1 MEGDYIAAPRPNRES
16 GIRAMAVSP
25 GSAGGPATEKTLECT
40 RRRHH
45 PQGACR
51 ARMDMGGDCV
61 AAPRPIKGSG
71 KAAMD
76 TAPAAGCPGWG
87 RWECPLGELPPGT
100 NVLECPGG
108 RYAPQGACRARMDM
122 GGDCVAA
129 PRPIRV
135 GGKGAMEV
143 SPAGAIASDCWRG
156 RQRMRCICATFSSA
170 GFLSI
175 VTVTIYYKRKRL
187 SISDC

>member
-40 RRRHH
+40 RGRCH
-45 PQGACR
+45 PQGACK
-51 ARMDMGGDCV
+51 ARMDMEGDYV
-61 AAPRPIKGSG
+61 AAPRPIRGSG

-87 RWECPLGELPPGT
+87 RWECPPGELSPGA
-100 NVLECPGG
+100 NVLERPGG
-108 RYAPQGACRARMDM
+108 RYAPQGAWGARIDM
-122 GGDCVAA
+122 GGDYIAA
-129 PRPIRV
+129 PRPIR
-135 GGKGAMEV
+135 GSGKAAMAA
-143 SPAGAIASDCWRG
+143 SPAGTIASDCWRG

-175 VTVTIYYKRKRL
+175 VVTIYYKRKSL
-187 SISDC
+187 SISEC